1 MYIPGFKPDTVGSQC
16 ACICVNVYCACV
28 FVYCACVFVYLCGC
42 PPTRAL
48 IIIFIM
54 TVQKQVLSSVFLHDS
69 YHTLY

>member
-16 ACICVNVYCACV
+16 ACTCVNVYCASV
-28 FVYCACVFVYLCGC
+28 FVYNLCGC